1 MSARF
6 PVGDCPVRKKL
17 WDSCRWLY
25 AVVAYG
31 SGKHGFHSLSPQAV
45 FANIAPPSL
54 EPAYALQCSAFSW
67 YKEFTTQLPNADCF
81 HRRLL
86 NSVLAPSC
94 LVAAIQRRLVCVW
107 QTYIGRWHEGASLT
121 RYRLTFK
128 QPPPAWYRAP
138 PRQMNCNGHV
148 LRACPRSE
156 GVFCVKAVAL
166 RNNGSS
172 AGRLHAFL
180 VAFDIRPRVN
190 GFPSLTFTTMRTA
203 SVRTLPL
210 LLP

>member
-1 MSARF
+1 MPLLPMG
-6 PVGDCPVRKKL
+6 PVSTV
-17 WDSCRWLY
+17 
-25 AVVAYG
+25 
-31 SGKHGFHSLSPQAV
+31 FHSLSPQAV

-81 HRRLL
+81 HRCLL

-94 LVAAIQRRLVCVW
+94 LVAAMQRRLVCVW

-156 GVFCVKAVAL
+156 GVFCVKCGRTQKQWKQRWKITRLPCRL
-166 RNNGSS
+166 RHTPESQWLSEPNFHHNANRG
-172 AGRLHAFL
+172 
-180 VAFDIRPRVN
+180 
-190 GFPSLTFTTMRTA
+190 PSERC
-203 SVRTLPL
+203 RC